1 MYPMLK
7 PALRRAWRGRNT
19 VQFGVTPAHAV
30 ALGPVD
36 LATGSFL
43 ELLDGTRGLP
53 LLHEEARAL
62 DLSERHVEVLLRR
75 LAEAGLLDDPRAA
88 GPEADVLRRRAEV
101 MDRQRPDVASL
112 SVVRPEPGGGL
123 RRMAARREM
132 RVQVRGAGRVGAS
145 IASVLSGAGVGR
157 VEVLDGGRAELW
169 DVAPGGLPPAAVGE
183 RRDVAARRL
192 VRRSAPGPGPRRAVG
207 EAEGPGKAVPGTG
220 AGAVPG
226 ASGTRASRAGTSGM
240 RTPGAGAS
248 GSGVPRARAG
258 AGAGPAVGTGEPAL
272 SLIVVAPR
280 DGLAVYAPA
289 AETAGPWIA
298 SGTPHLYAG
307 VIEATGVV
315 GPLVLPGGTGCAGCL
330 ELHRADRDPQWPR
343 MLAQWRSGRRGAVP
357 ACDLAL
363 ATAVAGLAAAHALA
377 FLDGDLPATTG
388 ARWEAALPLLDWRS
402 EPIGPH
408 ADCSCG
414 AAGEV
419 ERDRAVT
426 GAGAQDTMAG

>member
-30 ALGPVD
+30 TLGPVD

-53 LLHEEARAL
+53 LLREEARAL
-62 DLSERHVEVLLRR
+62 DLSEHHVDVLLSR
-75 LAEAGLLDDPRAA
+75 LAEAGLLDDPRSA
-88 GPEADVLRRRAEV
+88 GPGADALRRRAEV

-123 RRMAARREM
+123 RRMAARRAM
-132 RVQVRGAGRVGAS
+132 RVQVRGAGRVGAA
-145 IASVLSGAGVGR
+145 IASVLSGAGVGQ
-157 VEVLDGGRAELW
+157 VEVLDGGRAEPW

-192 VRRSAPGPGPRRAVG
+192 VHRSAPGPAPRRA
-207 EAEGPGKAVPGTG
+207 KG
-220 AGAVPG
+220 AGTA
-226 ASGTRASRAGTSGM
+226 ADRAEADRTGTD
-240 RTPGAGAS
+240 
-248 GSGVPRARAG
+248 RAG
-258 AGAGPAVGTGEPAL
+258 ADPATAGLAGAGLAGSAGQPPGL

-280 DGLAVYAPA
+280 DGLSVYAPVVD
-289 AETAGPWIA
+289 TAGPWIA

-330 ELHRADRDPQWPR
+330 ELHRSDRDPQWPR

-357 ACDLAL
+357 ACDLGL

-377 FLDGDLPATTG
+377 FLDGDLPTSTG
-388 ARWEAALPLLDWRS
+388 TRWEAALPLLDWRS

-414 AAGEV
+414 AAGNATG
-419 ERDRAVT
+419 ERASGGVP
-426 GAGAQDTMAG
+426 AQDTMAG

>member
-30 ALGPVD
+30 TLGPVD
-36 LATGSFL
+36 IATGSFL

-62 DLSERHVEVLLRR
+62 GLSEHHVDVLLRR
-75 LAEAGLLDDPRAA
+75 LTEAGLLDDPRSAV
-88 GPEADVLRRRAEV
+88 PESDVLRRRAEV

-123 RRMAARREM
+123 RRMAARRAM

-145 IASVLSGAGVGR
+145 IASVLSGAGVGQ
-157 VEVLDGGRAELW
+157 VEVLDGGRTEPW
-169 DVAPGGLPPAAVGE
+169 DVAPGGLPPQSVGE

-192 VRRSAPGPGPRRAVG
+192 FHRSAPGPAPRRARTG
-207 EAEGPGKAVPGTG
+207 ERGG
-220 AGAVPG
+220 AD
-226 ASGTRASRAGTSGM
+226 SAGDGL
-240 RTPGAGAS
+240 
-248 GSGVPRARAG
+248 
-258 AGAGPAVGTGEPAL
+258 AGAGPAGAGLAGSAGQPPGL
-272 SLIVVAPR
+272 SLIIVAPR
-280 DGLAVYAPA
+280 DGLAVYAPVA
-289 AETAGPWIA
+289 DTAGPWIA

-357 ACDLAL
+357 ACDLGL

-377 FLDGDLPATTG
+377 FLDGDLPACTG

-402 EPIGPH
+402 EQIGPH

-414 AAGEV
+414 AAG
-419 ERDRAVT
+419 
-426 GAGAQDTMAG
+426 GAGRERASGAVPAQDTMAG